1 MPIAQTV
8 KIAIPQSASR
18 VMRKGLSR
26 VQRIT
31 LRGTAVECPVCGS
44 KFRRFASFGD
54 PARPNAQCPQCGS
67 LERHRLT
74 WLFLEHH
81 TTMLSDEHRVLHVA
95 PEPAIMRRLRS
106 LSNLDYLTAD
116 LDPKRADVRMDIT
129 DVAFPDGHFDVV
141 LCSNVL
147 EHVDDANRAMQ
158 ELCRVLSPTG
168 FALLDVPIDHSLEDT
183 YEDWSIT
190 SPRERAKA
198 FGQFN
203 HVRWFGRN
211 FPDLLRAAGFVV
223 VVDPHPPCPDEAR
236 RFGLRDADQ
245 GELPGRDPLGH
256 IYFCTRK
263 EPRGSRQ

>member
-1 MPIAQTV
+1 
-8 KIAIPQSASR
+8 
-18 VMRKGLSR
+18 
-26 VQRIT
+26 
-31 LRGTAVECPVCGS
+31 
-44 KFRRFASFGD
+44 
-54 PARPNAQCPQCGS
+54 
-67 LERHRLT
+67 
-74 WLFLEHH
+74 
-81 TTMLSDEHRVLHVA
+81 
-95 PEPAIMRRLRS
+95 MRRLRS